1 MPRTSQP
8 RAYPLLI
15 DKVRN
20 LPQFSRP
27 RITINGLLQKMYL
40 NVKRLSCYDSI
51 PSQLECIYQV
61 NVRILTQR
69 IHAVHNL
76 QSVPSAPASIADIH
90 PPYPILRPE
99 CLKLLIWLLYST
111 NLALLHN
118 HKKQSL
124 QTSQPHGSN
133 TKKNMKMYISKKI
146 ICCRRWNRTTD
157 LSGLFTS
164 LFYQLNY
171 TAYHHYIVLCVAI

>member
-8 RAYPLLI
+8 GAHPLLI

-27 RITINGLLQKMYL
+27 RITINGLLQKMFF

-69 IHAVHNL
+69 IHAVDHL
-76 QSVPSAPASIADIH
+76 QSVSPAPASIADIH
-90 PPYPILRPE
+90 PP
-99 CLKLLIWLLYST
+99 
-111 NLALLHN
+111 
-118 HKKQSL
+118 
-124 QTSQPHGSN
+124 
-133 TKKNMKMYISKKI
+133 
-146 ICCRRWNRTTD
+146 
-157 LSGLFTS
+157 
-164 LFYQLNY
+164 
-171 TAYHHYIVLCVAI
+171 